1 MKYIIRAA
9 KYFVY
14 IAAFLALL
22 LVLLSLFNVIGGSV
36 DEIFRNGTKSVWQIA
51 LLLLALSALY
61 PALSFGRRDAI
72 VPGSYAEIR
81 DGVVRL
87 IEDRGYVLEKE
98 EGENLVFRFRSPV
111 RRLSHMFEDRI
122 TFTRSMT
129 GFELEG
135 YLKDIVRVISALEYR
150 FRDE

>member
-14 IAAFLALL
+14 IAVFMVIL
-22 LVLLSLFNVIGGSV
+22 LVLLSLFNIVGGSV

-51 LLLLALSALY
+51 LLLLAFSALY
-61 PALSFGRRDAI
+61 PALSFGRRDAVI
-72 VPGSYAEIR
+72 PGSFAEIR
-81 DGVVRL
+81 DDVVRL
-87 IEDRGYVLEKE
+87 MEDRGYMLEKE
-98 EGENLVFRFRSPV
+98 EGENLTFRFRSPV

-122 TFTRSMT
+122 TFTRNMN

-150 FRDE
+150 FRSE

>member
-22 LVLLSLFNVIGGSV
+22 LVLLSLFNIIGGNV
-36 DEIFRNGTKSVWQIA
+36 NEIFRNGTKSVWQIA
-51 LLLLALSALY
+51 LLLLAFSALY
-61 PALSFGRRDAI
+61 PALSFGRRDVVI
-72 VPGSYAEIR
+72 PGSYEEIR
-81 DGVVRL
+81 NGVVQL
-87 IEDRGYVLEKE
+87 MEDRGYVLEKE

-135 YLKDIVRVISALEYR
+135 YLKELVRVISALEYR
-150 FRDE
+150 FRGE